1 MLVPRIAVVVT
12 HKLVVTHILVVLGPM
27 DSFAADHR
35 KQVDHIVPVA
45 SSVIVVHKLVMAS
58 DFP

>member
-1 MLVPRIAVVVT
+1 MLVPRIAVEVDT
-12 HKLVVTHILVVLGPM
+12 LVVTHILVAVGPM

-35 KQVDHIVPVA
+35 KQVDHIIPVA